1 MVPFLGL
8 ELGYPD
14 PTEAAGVKPRLPQ
27 HVVVHRER
35 YDDAA
40 AASGIDDYDRTLAEY
55 YAGYGQDHRWS
66 TQLLGRLHRDA
77 LTASERWRLREVFED
92 SGLTLR

>member
-27 HVVVHRER
+27 HVVVHR
-35 YDDAA
+35 
-40 AASGIDDYDRTLAEY
+40 
-55 YAGYGQDHRWS
+55 
-66 TQLLGRLHRDA
+66 DA